1 MIKANVLL
9 SVFIGLLVI
18 GAPGKGLPTAQAPQR
33 GSSGAS
39 QTGQG
44 GSLQRGPAGSRVQLA
59 ILLDTSG
66 SMDGLID
73 QARSRLWKI
82 VNELARAKKNGRPPR
97 LQVALYEYGQDAIP
111 AAAGYLRRIVP
122 LSEDL
127 DRLSEELFR
136 LKTNG
141 GEEYCG
147 RVIESAVR
155 ELEWSGDGGD
165 LKMIIIA
172 GNEPFTQG
180 GTDYRESCREAIAR
194 GIAVNTVFCGDFQE
208 GLRTGWKAGADL
220 ADGQYLAIDAN
231 NAPPPVSAPQDP
243 EIARLSQELNRTY
256 VAYGKDGGAGKLR
269 QEKQDKNA
277 SAVSG
282 EVLAQRAAAK
292 AAPHYYNPSWD
303 LVDAKKSGQVKLE
316 ELSESELPQELKG
329 LSARERNEYVAAM
342 QGRRDELQKKIAA
355 LNGEREKFVRE
366 KIKSGPEGP
375 RRGGAAADTL
385 DQAIL
390 RALRRQA
397 AAKNL
402 NFGK

>member
-1 MIKANVLL
+1 MRKASVLL
-9 SVFIGLLVI
+9 SVFIGLLAA
-18 GAPGKGLPTAQAPQR
+18 GAAGNGLPAAEPSLR
-33 GSSGAS
+33 GNAGAS
-39 QTGQG
+39 QRG
-44 GSLQRGPAGSRVQLA
+44 GLGPRVQLA

-82 VNELARAKKNGRPPR
+82 VNELATAKKNGRAPR
-97 LQVALYEYGQDAIP
+97 LQVALYEYGQDTIP
-111 AAAGYLRRIVP
+111 AASGYLRRIVP

-147 RVIESAVR
+147 RVIGSAVR
-155 ELEWSGDGGD
+155 ELEWSGDGDD

-180 GTDYRESCREAIAR
+180 GVDFRQSCREAIAR

-231 NAPPPVSAPQDP
+231 NAPPPVRAPQDP
-243 EIARLSQELNRTY
+243 EITRLSQELNRTY
-256 VAYGKDGGAGKLR
+256 IAFGKDGGAGKLR
-269 QEKQDKNA
+269 QEEQDKNA

-292 AAPHYYNPSWD
+292 AAPQYSNPSWD

-316 ELSESELPQELKG
+316 ELGEAELPQEMKG
-329 LSARERNEYVAAM
+329 MSAKERDEYVAAM
-342 QGRRDELQKKIAA
+342 QGKRDGLQKKIAR
-355 LNGEREKFVRE
+355 LNHEREKFVQE
-366 KIKSGPEGP
+366 KMKS
-375 RRGGAAADTL
+375 AAAGTL
-385 DQAIL
+385 DEAIL
-390 RALRRQA
+390 RALRGQA
-397 AAKNL
+397 AEKNFQ
-402 NFGK
+402 FGK

>member
-1 MIKANVLL
+1 MRKASVLL
-9 SVFIGLLVI
+9 SVFMGLLAV
-18 GAPGKGLPTAQAPQR
+18 GAPGKEIPAAASLRQGPRLSAAMRP
-33 GSSGAS
+33 SG
-39 QTGQG
+39 
-44 GSLQRGPAGSRVQLA
+44 PRVQLA

-82 VNELARAKKNGRPPR
+82 VNELAAAKKNGRSPR
-97 LQVALYEYGQDAIP
+97 LQVALYEYGQDSIP

-127 DRLSEELFR
+127 DRLSEELFK

-155 ELEWSGDGGD
+155 GLEWSGDGGD
-165 LKMIIIA
+165 LKMIVIA

-180 GTDYRESCREAIAR
+180 GTDFRSSCREAIGR
-194 GIAVNTVFCGDFQE
+194 GIMVNTIFCGDYQE
-208 GLRTGWKAGADL
+208 GLRTDWKAGADL

-231 NAPPPVSAPQDP
+231 HTPPPVSAPQDP
-243 EIARLSQELNRTY
+243 EIARLGLELNRTY
-256 VAYGKDGGAGKLR
+256 VAYGKDGGAGKRR
-269 QEKQDKNA
+269 QETQDQNA

-292 AAPHYYNPSWD
+292 AAPQYSNPSWD

-316 ELSESELPQELKG
+316 ELSESELPPEMKG
-329 LSARERNEYVAAM
+329 MSAKERGAYVAAM

-366 KIKSGPEGP
+366 KTKSA
-375 RRGGAAADTL
+375 AAADTL
-385 DQAIL
+385 DEAIL

-397 AAKNL
+397 AAKNF